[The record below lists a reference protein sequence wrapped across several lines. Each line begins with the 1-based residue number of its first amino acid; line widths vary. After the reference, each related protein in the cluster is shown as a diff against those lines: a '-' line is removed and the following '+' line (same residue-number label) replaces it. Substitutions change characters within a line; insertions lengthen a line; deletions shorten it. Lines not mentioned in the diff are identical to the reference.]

1 MQATYYFLGKQ
12 DQFRSFCCF
21 GALKASRLDP
31 RGWGR
36 PAPYSPVP
44 LEGVGAGED
53 VTGLR
58 TFSEPRPSLGNLS
71 GSSPFFPR
79 IR

>member
-1 MQATYYFLGKQ
+1 MQATYSFLWKH
-12 DQFRSFCCF
+12 DKFRSFCCF

-31 RGWGR
+31 RGQGR

-53 VTGLR
+53 VTGFEDLLGTR
-58 TFSEPRPSLGNLS
+58 TH
-71 GSSPFFPR
+71 